1 MGEDVRSSST
11 TTPAT
16 TWRRTSGC
24 SAMRCAATA
33 RLFGS
38 EAGVEAAW
46 RIVDGVLSTDLPLC
60 ESDTGSRGPVEAD
73 KLVADAGGWIEP
85 GATCGA

>member
-1 MGEDVRSSST
+1 VRLVEHHHADDEM
-11 TTPAT
+11 TPYERLFGDAL
-16 TWRRTSGC
+16 RGDRT
-24 SAMRCAATA
+24 
-33 RLFGS
+33 LFGS

-46 RIVDGVLSTDLPLC
+46 RIVNGVLSTDLPLC
-60 ESDTGSRGPVEAD
+60 EYDTGSRGPVEAD